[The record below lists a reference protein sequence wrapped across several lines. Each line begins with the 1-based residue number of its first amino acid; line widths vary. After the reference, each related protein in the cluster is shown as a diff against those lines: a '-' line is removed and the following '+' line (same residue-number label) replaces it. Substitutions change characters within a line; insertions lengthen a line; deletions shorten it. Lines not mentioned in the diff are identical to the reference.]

1 MLKFIA
7 VSWNGFLSFFNEY
20 RTYFCRILKIK
31 TALPLSDYRKLSDE
45 DVIHR
50 YVHRK
55 EHAAFSCL
63 YERYAHLVLGVC
75 FKYLNN
81 SEAAKDATQQIFIK
95 LLEDLTRFRIE
106 NFKPWLLQVTRNHCL
121 MQLRRSLPVTNNTI
135 EPDEDME
142 FEEKLHLLAEREQLL
157 QHLEA
162 AVLELNEEQ
171 RRCIEAFYLH
181 KKNYAAIAQETGYT
195 LLQVKSHIQNGK
207 RNLKNK
213 LITVK
218 AAQR

>member
-1 MLKFIA
+1 MK
-7 VSWNGFLSFFNEY
+7 
-20 RTYFCRILKIK
+20 TK
-31 TALPLSDYRKLSDE
+31 TALPVSDYRKLTDE

-55 EHAAFSCL
+55 EQGAFNCL

-81 SEAAKDATQQIFIK
+81 AEAAKDATQHIFIK

-106 NFKPWLLQVTRNHCL
+106 NFKPWLLQVTRNYCL
-121 MQLRRSLPVTNNTI
+121 MQLRRSVPVANNTV
-135 EPDEDME
+135 ELGEDME
-142 FEEKLHLLAEREQLL
+142 FEELLHPIAEREQLL
-157 QHLEA
+157 QHLEEA
-162 AVLELNEEQ
+162 LNDLNTEQ
-171 RRCIEAFYLH
+171 RTCIEAFYL
-181 KKNYAAIAQETGYT
+181 KRMNYAAIAQQTGYT